1 MKTKINKVKYTISK
15 YIFILKMLY
24 NSPHLLSGFEE
35 SNLLPM
41 TVYECKDDGHGHH
54 RGQHNH

>member
-1 MKTKINKVKYTISK
+1 
-15 YIFILKMLY
+15 MLY